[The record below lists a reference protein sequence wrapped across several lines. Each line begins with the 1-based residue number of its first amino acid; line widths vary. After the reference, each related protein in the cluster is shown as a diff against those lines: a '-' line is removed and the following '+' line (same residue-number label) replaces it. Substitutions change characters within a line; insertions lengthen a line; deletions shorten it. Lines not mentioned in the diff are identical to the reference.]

1 MSSTPIILR
10 VTLRLRPGQ
19 ALFLAGLFLL
29 IPVVVAADTYPRQ
42 PGVDAIHYVFRLGLT
57 DASNE
62 ITGETTMTVKLLRD
76 LLGDVT
82 LDLTSVAGGKGMTVL
97 SVRKGGPIDI
107 PGPASDALM
116 FTHTDNRLRIV
127 LPPMSK
133 AGQEVTFTIRY
144 RGTPAAGFEI
154 GANMHGD
161 RSFFANNWPNLIRNW
176 LPMIDHPYDK
186 ATGEFIVTA
195 PNHYQVV
202 ANGRLIEELDL
213 ANNLRQTHWK
223 QSVPIA
229 SWLYTLAVARFSSHL
244 AGDVGGIPIQTWVF
258 PQDRDTGVKLFEDES
273 RRVMAFFSSQIGP
286 FSYEKLANV
295 QATGFTGGTE
305 YASTIFYGEKG
316 VNAGRGPVSHEIAHQ
331 WFGDSVTE
339 RDWDDVWLSEGFAT
353 YFALLFTEHDEGRDA
368 FVDGLKRS
376 RQQVLQLEQK
386 LPDTPV
392 IHRNLADMTK
402 VLNNLVYQKGGWTL
416 HMLRNEVGTENFWT
430 AIREYYR
437 RYRNTNASTGDLRA
451 IFEQVSG
458 KQLEWFFTQWLNR
471 PGVPKIEGSWRYDA
485 ARKVVEVSV
494 TQSQPSA
501 AYHVKLDVGIV
512 ASAGDLPTV
521 QTIDM
526 TAKQGVFTFPA
537 GAPPASVVLDPST
550 TLLMDAGPFVRR

>member
-1 MSSTPIILR
+1 MRTRLLAAITLLLPIL
-10 VTLRLRPGQ
+10 
-19 ALFLAGLFLL
+19 
-29 IPVVVAADTYPRQ
+29 PVAAAADTYPRQ
-42 PGVDAIHYVFRLGLT
+42 PGIDAIHYVFRLGLI
-57 DASNE
+57 DASSE
-62 ITGETTMTVKLLRD
+62 ITGETTVTVKLLQD
-76 LLGDVT
+76 LVGDVT
-82 LDLTSVAGGKGMTVL
+82 LDLTSIAAGKGMTVL
-97 SVRKGGPIDI
+97 SVRKGGPIEI

-116 FTHTDNRLRIV
+116 FTHSANRLRIV

-154 GANMHGD
+154 GPNMHGD

-186 ATGEFIVTA
+186 ATGEFVVTA

-202 ANGRLIEELDL
+202 ANGRLIEELDA
-213 ANNLRQTHWK
+213 ANNMRLTHWK

-244 AGDVGGIPIQTWVF
+244 AGDVNGIPIQTWVF
-258 PQDRDTGVKLFEDES
+258 PQDREAGLKLFEDES
-273 RRVMAFFSSQIGP
+273 RRAMLFFSSQIGP
-286 FSYEKLANV
+286 YSYEKLANV
-295 QATGFTGGTE
+295 QAGGFSGGTE
-305 YASTIFYGEKG
+305 YASAIFYGERG
-316 VNAGRGPVSHEIAHQ
+316 VSEGRGPVVHEIAHQ
-331 WFGDSVTE
+331 WFGDAVTE

-368 FVDGLKRS
+368 FVDGLQRS

-437 RYRNTNASTGDLRA
+437 RYRNTNASTTDLRT

-458 KQLEWFFTQWLNR
+458 KQLEWFFAQWLNR

-485 ARKVVEVSV
+485 VKKAVEVTV
-494 TQSQPSA
+494 TQSQPA
-501 AYHVKLDVGIV
+501 PAYHVKLDVGIV
-512 ASAGDLPTV
+512 TKAGDLPQI

-526 TAKQGVFTFPA
+526 TGKQGVYTFPA
-537 GAPPASVVLDPST
+537 DAAPASVVLDPNT
-550 TLLMDAGPFVRR
+550 TLLLDAGPFVRR

>member
-1 MSSTPIILR
+1 MSSAAIIGP
-10 VTLRLRPGQ
+10 VTARLIIV
-19 ALFLAGLFLL
+19 LL
-29 IPVVVAADTYPRQ
+29 LVPAVLSADTYPRQ
-42 PGVDAIHYVFRLGLT
+42 PGVDAIHYVFRLGLS

-62 ITGETTMTVKLLRD
+62 ITGETTMTLKLLNE
-76 LLGDVT
+76 LVGDVT
-82 LDLTSVAGGKGMTVL
+82 LDLTSAAAGKGMTVL

-116 FTHTDNRLRIV
+116 FTHAGNRLRVV

-133 AGQEVTFTIRY
+133 AGQEVTLTIRY
-144 RGTPAAGFEI
+144 RGTPAAGIEI
-154 GANMHGD
+154 GPNMHGD
-161 RSFFANNWPNLIRNW
+161 RSFFGNNWPNLVRNW
-176 LPMIDHPYDK
+176 LPTIDHPYDK

-195 PNHYQVV
+195 PSRYQVV

-213 ANNLRQTHWK
+213 ANDMRQTHWQ

-229 SWLYTLAVARFSSHL
+229 SWLYTVAVARFSSHL
-244 AGDVGGIPIQTWVF
+244 AGVVDGVPIQTWVF
-258 PQDRDTGVKLFEDES
+258 PQDREAGLKLFEDES
-273 RRVMAFFSSQIGP
+273 RRAMLFFSSQIGP
-286 FSYEKLANV
+286 YSYDKLANV

-305 YASTIFYGEKG
+305 YASAIFYGEKG
-316 VNAGRGPVSHEIAHQ
+316 VSSGRGPVVHEIAHQ

-376 RQQVLQLEQK
+376 RQQILQLEQK

-392 IHRNLADMTK
+392 IHRNLSDMK
-402 VLNNLVYQKGGWTL
+402 HVLNNLVYQKGGWTL
-416 HMLRNEVGTENFWT
+416 HMLRNEVGTERFWT

-437 RYRNTNASTGDLRA
+437 RYRNANASTADLRA

-458 KQLEWFFTQWLNR
+458 KQLDWFFSQWLNR
-471 PGVPKIEGSWRYDA
+471 PGVPKIEGTWRFDA
-485 ARKVVEVSV
+485 ARKVVEVTI
-494 TQSQPSA
+494 TQSQPA
-501 AYHVKLDVGIV
+501 PPYRVKLDVGIV
-512 ASAGDLPTV
+512 ANAGELPSV

-526 TAKQGVFTFPA
+526 TGKHGVYTFPA
-537 GAPPASVVLDPST
+537 ATLPASVMLDPNT
-550 TLLMDAGPFVRR
+550 TLLMDAGNFVKRP